1 MTISAKLAMKDDPAD
16 EMRVGKMT
24 FVFKVR
30 SSDTEGAY
38 TMMEAIV
45 PPESGSG
52 LHRHWSYDEAARV
65 LEGSFDCYVDGAQR
79 MLTAGQ
85 SVYWPRGAL
94 HKFRSVGP
102 QTGRILFICSPG
114 RGFEEF
120 AQRISQP
127 ELETGTA
134 VSGPALPFRAI
145 AADYGIE
152 FVDA

>member
-1 MTISAKLAMKDDPAD
+1 MNISARLQLHDDPTNK
-16 EMRVGKMT
+16 MQVGKMT
-24 FVFKVR
+24 FLFKVR
-30 SSDTEGAY
+30 SSETEGAY

-52 LHRHWSYDEAARV
+52 LHRHWSYDEAAQV
-65 LEGSFDCYVDGAQR
+65 LEGTFECYVDGAQR
-79 MLTAGQ
+79 LLTAGQ

-120 AQRISQP
+120 AHRISQP

-134 VSGPALPFRAI
+134 SSGPAMPFRSI